1 VRRVL
6 LLAGAIVLV
15 DTLFFAALTPLLPH
29 YAHRLG
35 LGKAGAGL
43 LAAAYPLG
51 ALVGSIPSGIVAARL
66 GVKPTVL
73 VGLSVV
79 ALTTAL
85 FGIGD
90 SAWQLDLARFCQGLA
105 SAFSWTGALAW
116 LVAAS
121 PPRRRG
127 ALIGQAFAA
136 AVFGALLG
144 PVLGGIA
151 SLAGTGWTF
160 GAVAA
165 GSLGLAV
172 WAAATPVARP
182 DAPQPLS
189 ALLQSLRDRR
199 VLLSVWFVVLAAM
212 LFGTL
217 GVLGPLRLSRLGFGA
232 LGIGAVWL
240 LTGALET
247 VNNIGVGRAADRY
260 GPLAPIRVALLGT
273 VLVTLL
279 LPWPGNRFV
288 LAVLIGLAGI
298 AFGTFYTP
306 GMTLLTHAAEERGLD
321 YGYAFALVNLA
332 WAPGQSGGSAIGGAV
347 AQATSDAV
355 PYLALS
361 AIALL
366 TLAGLWRSRS
376 SS

>member
-1 VRRVL
+1 LRRIL
-6 LLAGAIVLV
+6 LLVGAIVLV

-51 ALVGSIPSGIVAARL
+51 ALVGSLPSGIVAARL

-73 VGLSVV
+73 VGLTVV
-79 ALTTAL
+79 AVTTAL
-85 FGIGD
+85 FGLAGTT
-90 SAWQLDLARFCQGLA
+90 WQLDVARFCQGIA

-121 PPRRRG
+121 PAGRRG

-160 GAVAA
+160 GVVAA
-165 GSLGLAV
+165 ASLGLAV
-172 WAAATPVARP
+172 WAATTPVGRP
-182 DAPQPLS
+182 EEPQPLAS
-189 ALLQSLRDRR
+189 LLEAVRDRR

-217 GVLGPLRLSRLGFGA
+217 GVLGPLKLSQLGFGA
-232 LGIGAVWL
+232 VGIGAVWL
-240 LTGALET
+240 LTGMLET

-260 GPLAPIRVALLGT
+260 GPFVPIRVALVAT
-273 VLVTLL
+273 VVATLV
-279 LPWPGNRFV
+279 LPWLGNRFV
-288 LAVLIGLAGI
+288 LAVVIGFAGI
-298 AFGTFYTP
+298 AFGTFYAP

-332 WAPGQSGGSAIGGAV
+332 WAPGQSGGSAIGGAL

>member
-1 VRRVL
+1 LRRIL

-51 ALVGSIPSGIVAARL
+51 ALAGSIPSGIVAARL

-73 VGLSVV
+73 VGLTVV

-85 FGIGD
+85 FGIAG
-90 SAWQLDLARFCQGLA
+90 SAWQLDVARFCQGVA

-121 PPRRRG
+121 PAGRRG

-165 GSLGLAV
+165 GSLALAA
-172 WAAATPVARP
+172 WAAATPASRP
-182 DAPQPLS
+182 SEPQPLR
-189 ALLQSLRDRR
+189 ALVDAIADRR
-199 VLLSVWFVVLAAM
+199 VLLSIWFVVLAAM

-217 GVLGPLRLSRLGFGA
+217 SVLGPLRLASLGFGA

-260 GPLAPIRVALLGT
+260 GPLAPIRIALVGT
-273 VLVTLL
+273 VLATLL
-279 LPWPGNRFV
+279 LPWPDNRFL
-288 LAVLIGLAGI
+288 LAVVIGFAGI
-298 AFGTFYTP
+298 VFGTFYTP
-306 GMTLLTHAAEERGLD
+306 GMTLLTHAAEARGLD
-321 YGYAFALVNLA
+321 YGYAVALVNLA
-332 WAPGQSGGSAIGGAV
+332 WAPGQSGGSAIGGAL
-347 AQATSDAV
+347 AQATSDTV
-355 PYLALS
+355 PYFALS

>member
-1 VRRVL
+1 M
-6 LLAGAIVLV
+6 AAIVLV

-43 LAAAYPLG
+43 LSAAYPLG
-51 ALVGSIPSGIVAARL
+51 ALVGAIPSGIVAARA
-66 GVKPTVL
+66 GVKRTVL
-73 VGLSVV
+73 VGLTFV

-85 FGIGD
+85 FGIAD
-90 SAWQLDLARFCQGLA
+90 TAWQLDLARFCQGLA

-121 PPRRRG
+121 PPGRRG

-136 AVFGALLG
+136 AVGGALLG

-151 SLAGTGWTF
+151 SVAGTGWTF

-165 GSLGLAV
+165 GSLGLAA
-172 WAAATPVARP
+172 WAAATPATRP
-182 DAPQPLS
+182 SEPQPLS
-189 ALLQSLRDRR
+189 ALRDAFGDRR

-217 GVLGPLRLSRLGFGA
+217 SVLGPLRLSQLGFGA
-232 LGIGAVWL
+232 LGIGAIWL
-240 LTGALET
+240 VTGALET
-247 VNNIGVGRAADRY
+247 VNNIGVGRAADRW
-260 GPLAPIRVALLGT
+260 GPLAPIRVALCGT
-273 VLVTLL
+273 VLATLL
-279 LPWPGNRFV
+279 LPWPDNRYL
-288 LAVLIGLAGI
+288 LAVVIAFAGI

-306 GMTLLTHAAEERGLD
+306 GMTLLTQAAEERHLD

-366 TLAGLWRSRS
+366 TLAGLWRSRTS
-376 SS
+376 S

>member
-1 VRRVL
+1 MRRVL

-151 SLAGTGWTF
+151 SIAGTGWTF

-182 DAPQPLS
+182 EAPQPLS
-189 ALLQSLRDRR
+189 ALLESLRDRR

-247 VNNIGVGRAADRY
+247 ANNIGVGRAADRY
-260 GPLAPIRVALLGT
+260 GPLAPVRIALLGT
-273 VLVTLL
+273 VVVTLL

-288 LAVLIGLAGI
+288 LAVLIGFAGI
-298 AFGTFYTP
+298 AFGTFYAP